1 MATRLGLYGNREMG
15 GRALASARLSRG
27 EPEKEA
33 LACCWYGKG
42 HSERQVEKH
51 PIQHLINRSASHQ
64 TPTISFNL
72 LHNKQHNSFSC
83 REKTPLFIRQVWDQL
98 KLWKRQRK
106 NKANSFH
113 MDRYYTGTVKRSFHK
128 HTHTHT
134 FTPSALRSGSPEAFQ
149 FSQVYVI
156 LSWKTFFLYVHE
168 TNILFIEI
176 KAMYIQTQKKEEHKC
191 PSTPLTECKNTS

>member
-15 GRALASARLSRG
+15 GRALASARLPRG

-42 HSERQVEKH
+42 HSERH

-149 FSQVYVI
+149 FSQVYYHGKHFSCMYMRQI
-156 LSWKTFFLYVHE
+156 YYSLKLKQCTFKHRRKKSTNVH
-168 TNILFIEI
+168 LR
-176 KAMYIQTQKKEEHKC
+176 H
-191 PSTPLTECKNTS
+191 

>member
-15 GRALASARLSRG
+15 GRALASASLLRG

-72 LHNKQHNSFSC
+72 LHNKQHNSISC
-83 REKTPLFIRQVWDQL
+83 REKTLLFIRQVWDQL
-98 KLWKRQRK
+98 KLWKTQRK
-106 NKANSFH
+106 TKQTPSVW
-113 MDRYYTGTVKRSFHK
+113 TGITQALLNAPFIN
-128 HTHTHT
+128 THTHIHT
-134 FTPSALRSGSPEAFQ
+134 QCIAFR
-149 FSQVYVI
+149 
-156 LSWKTFFLYVHE
+156 
-168 TNILFIEI
+168 
-176 KAMYIQTQKKEEHKC
+176 
-191 PSTPLTECKNTS
+191 LT

>member
-1 MATRLGLYGNREMG
+1 M
-15 GRALASARLSRG
+15 ASASLLRG

-72 LHNKQHNSFSC
+72 LHNKQHNSISC
-83 REKTPLFIRQVWDQL
+83 REKTLLFIRQVWDQL
-98 KLWKRQRK
+98 KLWKTQRK
-106 NKANSFH
+106 NKANSFN
-113 MDRYYTGTVKRSFHK
+113 MDRYYTGTVKRSLHK

-134 FTPSALRSGSPEAFQ
+134 HSHPVHCVQAHLRLFNLVRYTSYYHGKH
-149 FSQVYVI
+149 FSCMYMRQIYYSMK
-156 LSWKTFFLYVHE
+156 LNQCTFKHRRKKSTNVH
-168 TNILFIEI
+168 
-176 KAMYIQTQKKEEHKC
+176 
-191 PSTPLTECKNTS
+191 